1 MSFKEHETVYS
12 EKERKILQA
21 ASELFSKTGYFQTS
35 MKDVAQRAGIAV
47 GTIYL
52 YYKTKEELL
61 DGIFT
66 HASSLLFNR
75 VKQTVAQCETPP
87 EKLEAFIKESID
99 FSFKYPYYF
108 IIVFVDFHRKA
119 IEFTKSVIYKFF
131 REYFAFGTE
140 ILQEGK
146 ESGDFVIPDEHLV
159 IYGMTGFWGAYVLRE
174 ILAPGYTAKKRKRE
188 EIYSIY
194 ESTILNGLKKQ
205 YSE

>member
-1 MSFKEHETVYS
+1 MSFKEHETIYS

-21 ASELFSKTGYFQTS
+21 ASELFSRVGYFQTA
-35 MKDVAQRAGIAV
+35 MKDVAQHAGIAV

-52 YYKTKEELL
+52 YYKTKEDLL

-75 VKQTVAQCETPP
+75 VKYAVAQCESPTA
-87 EKLEAFIKESID
+87 KLEVFIKESID

-108 IIVFVDFHRKA
+108 MIIFVDFQRKA

-131 REYFAFGTE
+131 REYFAYGSE
-140 ILQEGK
+140 ILQKGREN
-146 ESGDFVIPDEHLV
+146 GDFVFQDDQLV
-159 IYGMTGFWGAYVLRE
+159 IYGITGFWGAYVLRE

-194 ESTILNGLKKQ
+194 ENTILNGLKGRAG
-205 YSE
+205 